1 MKIELTDVITLAK
14 HIDGDATGVHYL
26 LGYLWATLSDEQQE
40 NVYKSFSNK
49 EGGI

>member
-1 MKIELTDVITLAK
+1 MSIELTDVITLAK
-14 HIDGDATGVHYL
+14 HIDGDVTGVHYL

-40 NVYKSFSNK
+40 NVYKSLSNK